1 MSRER
6 KYLVKAK
13 FMDKKEGKFAILSM
27 NVFMNKD
34 NLTKEL
40 IDQVATW
47 AVDMQVSDDG
57 RFDFYNIVSW
67 EETK

>member
-1 MSRER
+1 
-6 KYLVKAK
+6 
-13 FMDKKEGKFAILSM
+13 M